1 MLPALRRIERM
12 ANPESLLK
20 ALNENTNTQGGYL
33 VPEIWASKIYDLI
46 VAKSTAIQL
55 CEQVTMT
62 SDTLYFPKVTAAST
76 AYFTDEAGTITASQP
91 TFGQLVLHPKK
102 VAALSRLSS
111 EVMEDSNPS
120 IMNIVTQRLA
130 EDIALK
136 IDYEIYNGTTSTGG
150 FNGMRDTT
158 ADTAILTYAVGG
170 EISTDALSNAIE
182 KMQSQNIEPTD
193 LVIHPKL
200 LNKLRKLKT
209 STTSNEPLLN
219 MTTFGSAPLGNGVVG
234 KIWGINVILTT
245 QLPTDLTG
253 GTATTASEAVLV
265 SRGRCGI
272 FANRRQLNLN
282 KFYLIDTDDWK
293 IQSNLRCAFAVNYS
307 KAICVLQDIQ
317 CE

>member
-1 MLPALRRIERM
+1 M

-20 ALNENTNTQGGYL
+20 ALNENTNTQGGFL
-33 VPEIWASKIYDLI
+33 VPEIWAAKIYDIIL
-46 VAKSTAIQL
+46 AKSTAIGL
-55 CEQVTMT
+55 CEQITMT
-62 SDTLYFPKVTAAST
+62 SDTLFFPKVTAATT
-76 AYFTDEAGTITASQP
+76 AYFVDEAGTITAAQP
-91 TFGQLVLHPKK
+91 TFGQLTLHPKK
-102 VAALSRLSS
+102 VAALTVLST

-120 IMNIVTQRLA
+120 IMDTVVRRLA

-136 IDYEIYNGTTSTGG
+136 VDYEIYNGTTSSGG

-158 ADTAILTYAVGG
+158 ADTAILTVAVGG
-170 EISTDALSNAIE
+170 EITADKISDAIE

-193 LVIHPKL
+193 LIIHPKL

-209 STTSNEPLLN
+209 GTNNYEPLLN
-219 MTTFGSAPLGNGVVG
+219 MVTFGAAPLANGVVG

-253 GTATTASEAVLV
+253 GTATTASEALLV
-265 SRGRCGI
+265 ARGKCGI

-282 KFYLIDTDDWK
+282 KCYRITTDDWQ
-293 IQSNLRCAFAVNYS
+293 IQSNLRAAFAVNYS

>member
-1 MLPALRRIERM
+1 M

-20 ALNENTNTQGGYL
+20 ALNENTNTQGGFL

-46 VAKSTAIQL
+46 LAKSTAIQL
-55 CEQVTMT
+55 CEQVNMT

-76 AYFTDEAGTITASQP
+76 AYFVNEATTITGSQP

-102 VAALSRLSS
+102 VAALTQLSS

-120 IMNIVTQRLA
+120 IMDTVMKRLA

-150 FNGMRDTT
+150 FNGFRDTT
-158 ADTAILTYAVGG
+158 ANTSMSTVAVGG
-170 EISTDALSNAIE
+170 EISTDDISDAIE
-182 KMQSQNIEPTD
+182 KLQSQNIEPTD
-193 LVIHPKL
+193 LIIHPKL

-219 MTTFGSAPLGNGVVG
+219 LISFGSQPLGSGIVG
-234 KIWGINVILTT
+234 KIWGINVIVTT

-253 GTATTASEAVLV
+253 GTATTATEALLV
-265 SRGRCGI
+265 SRGKCGI
-272 FANRRQLNLN
+272 FGNRRQLNLN

-293 IQSNLRCAFAVNYS
+293 IQSNMRCAFAVNYQ

>member
-1 MLPALRRIERM
+1 M

-46 VAKSTAIQL
+46 LAKSTAIQL
-55 CEQVTMT
+55 CENITMT
-62 SDTLYFPKVTAAST
+62 TDTLYFPKVTAAST
-76 AYFTDEAGTITASQP
+76 AYFTEEAGTITQSQP

-120 IMNIVTQRLA
+120 VMDVVVNRLA

-136 IDYEIYNGTTSTGG
+136 VDYEIYNGTTSTGG

-158 ADTAILTYAVGG
+158 ADTAILTVAVGG
-170 EISTDALSNAIE
+170 EITTDKLSDAIAA
-182 KMQSQNIEPTD
+182 MRTQNIYPTD
-193 LVIHPKL
+193 LIIHPKL
-200 LNKLRKLKT
+200 TNKLRKLKT
-209 STTSNEPLLN
+209 TTNGYEPLLN
-219 MTTFGSAPLGNGVVG
+219 INTFGAAPLGSGIIG
-234 KIWGINVILTT
+234 KIWGINVIETT
-245 QLPTDLTG
+245 QLPTALSG
-253 GTATTASEAVLV
+253 GTATTATEALLV
-265 SRGRCGI
+265 SRGKCGI
-272 FANRRQLNLN
+272 FANRRELRLN

-293 IQSNLRCAFAVNYS
+293 VQSNMRCAFAVNYS

>member
-1 MLPALRRIERM
+1 M

-20 ALNENTNTQGGYL
+20 ALNENTNTQGGFL
-33 VPEIWASKIYDLI
+33 VPEIWAAKIYDIIL
-46 VAKSTAIQL
+46 AKSTAIGL
-55 CEQVTMT
+55 CEQITMT
-62 SDTLYFPKVTAAST
+62 SDTLFFPKVTAATT
-76 AYFTDEAGTITASQP
+76 AYFVDEAGTITAAQP
-91 TFGQLVLHPKK
+91 TFGQLTLHPKK
-102 VAALSRLSS
+102 VAALTVLST

-120 IMNIVTQRLA
+120 IMDTVVRRLA

-136 IDYEIYNGTTSTGG
+136 VDYEIYNGTTSSGG

-158 ADTAILTYAVGG
+158 ADTAILTVAVGG
-170 EISTDALSNAIE
+170 EITADKISDAIE

-193 LVIHPKL
+193 LIIHPKL

-209 STTSNEPLLN
+209 GTNNYEPLLN
-219 MTTFGSAPLGNGVVG
+219 MVTFGAAPLANGVVG

-253 GTATTASEAVLV
+253 GTATTASEALLV
-265 SRGRCGI
+265 ARGKCGI

-282 KFYLIDTDDWK
+282 KFYRITTDDWQ
-293 IQSNLRCAFAVNYS
+293 IQSNLRAAFAVNYS

>member
-1 MLPALRRIERM
+1 M
-12 ANPESLLK
+12 ANPENLLK

-33 VPEIWASKIYDLI
+33 VPEVWAAKIYDIIL
-46 VAKSTAIQL
+46 AKSTAIQL

-62 SDTLYFPKVTAAST
+62 SDTLFFPKVTAAST
-76 AYFTDEAGTITASQP
+76 AYFTEEAGTITASQP
-91 TFGQLVLHPKK
+91 TFGQLTIHPKK
-102 VAALSRLSS
+102 VAALTQLST

-120 IMNIVTQRLA
+120 VMNVVTQRLA

-158 ADTAILTYAVGG
+158 ADTAISTFAVGG
-170 EISTDALSNAIE
+170 EISTDDISDAIE
-182 KMQSQNIEPTD
+182 QLQSQNIQPTD
-193 LVIHPKL
+193 LIIHPKL

-209 STTSNEPLLN
+209 TTEGNEPLFN
-219 MTTFGSAPLGNGVVG
+219 MITFGSEPLANGIVG

-245 QLPTDLTG
+245 QLPDDLTG
-253 GTATTASEAVLV
+253 GTATTATEALLV
-265 SRGRCGI
+265 ARGKCGI

-293 IQSNLRCAFAVNYS
+293 IQSNIRAGFSVNYS
-307 KAICVLQDIQ
+307 KAICVLKDIQ

>member
-1 MLPALRRIERM
+1 M

-20 ALNENTNTQGGYL
+20 ALNENTNTQGGFL
-33 VPEIWASKIYDLI
+33 VPEIWAAKIYDIIL
-46 VAKSTAIQL
+46 AKSTAIGL
-55 CEQVTMT
+55 CEQITMT
-62 SDTLYFPKVTAAST
+62 SDTLFFPKVTAATT
-76 AYFTDEAGTITASQP
+76 AYFVDEAGTITAAQP
-91 TFGQLVLHPKK
+91 TFGQLTLHPKK
-102 VAALSRLSS
+102 VAALTVLSA

-120 IMNIVTQRLA
+120 IMDTVVRRLA

-136 IDYEIYNGTTSTGG
+136 VDYEIYNGTTSSGG

-158 ADTAILTYAVGG
+158 ADTAILTVAVGG
-170 EISTDALSNAIE
+170 EITADKISDAIE

-193 LVIHPKL
+193 LIIHPKL

-209 STTSNEPLLN
+209 GTNNYEPLLN
-219 MTTFGSAPLGNGVVG
+219 MVTFGAAPLANGVVG

-253 GTATTASEAVLV
+253 GTATTASEALLV
-265 SRGRCGI
+265 ARGKCGI

-282 KFYLIDTDDWK
+282 KFYRITTDDWQ
-293 IQSNLRCAFAVNYS
+293 IQSNLRAAFAVNYS

>member
-1 MLPALRRIERM
+1 M
-12 ANPESLLK
+12 ANPENLLK
-20 ALNENTNTQGGYL
+20 ALNENTNTQGGFL
-33 VPEIWASKIYDLI
+33 VPEIWAAKIYDIIL
-46 VAKSTAIQL
+46 AKSTAIQL
-55 CEQVTMT
+55 CEQITMT
-62 SDTLYFPKVTAAST
+62 SDTLFFPKVTAAST
-76 AYFTDEAGTITASQP
+76 AYFTAEAGTITASQP
-91 TFGQLVLHPKK
+91 TFGQLVIHPQK
-102 VAALSRLSS
+102 VAALTRLST

-120 IMNIVTQRLA
+120 VMNVVTQRLA

-136 IDYEIYNGTTSTGG
+136 IDYEIYNGTTSTAG

-158 ADTAILTYAVGG
+158 ADTAISTIAVGG
-170 EISTDALSNAIE
+170 EITTDKISDAIE
-182 KMQSQNIEPTD
+182 KLQTQNIEPTD
-193 LVIHPKL
+193 LIIHPKL

-219 MTTFGSAPLGNGVVG
+219 MVTFGSVPLANGVVG

-245 QLPTDLTG
+245 QLPANLTG
-253 GTATTASEAVLV
+253 GTATTATEALLV
-265 SRGRCGI
+265 CRNRCGI

-293 IQSNLRCAFAVNYS
+293 VQSNIRCAFKVNYS

>member
-1 MLPALRRIERM
+1 MS
-12 ANPESLLK
+12 NPETLLK

-33 VPEIWASKIYDLI
+33 VPEIWAAKIYDIIL
-46 VAKSTAIQL
+46 AKSTAIQL

-62 SDTLYFPKVTAAST
+62 SDTLFFPKVTAAST
-76 AYFTDEAGTITASQP
+76 AYFTAEAADITASQP
-91 TFGQLVLHPKK
+91 TFGQLTINPQK
-102 VAALSRLSS
+102 VAALTQLSS

-120 IMNIVTQRLA
+120 VMNVVTQRLA

-136 IDYEIYNGTTSTGG
+136 IDYEIYNGDTNVAG

-158 ADTAILTYAVGG
+158 VYTDISTVAVGG
-170 EISTDALSNAIE
+170 EIDTDDISDAIE
-182 KMQSQNIEPTD
+182 KLQSQNIEPTD
-193 LVIHPKL
+193 LIIHPKI

-209 STTSNEPLLN
+209 TTDGNEPLLN
-219 MTTFGSAPLGNGVVG
+219 MVTFGSAPLSNGLVG

-253 GTATTASEAVLV
+253 GTATTATEALLV
-265 SRGRCGI
+265 ARGKCGI
-272 FANRRQLNLN
+272 FGNRRQLNLN

-293 IQSNLRCAFAVNYS
+293 LQSNIRAGFSVNYQ

-317 CE
+317 AE